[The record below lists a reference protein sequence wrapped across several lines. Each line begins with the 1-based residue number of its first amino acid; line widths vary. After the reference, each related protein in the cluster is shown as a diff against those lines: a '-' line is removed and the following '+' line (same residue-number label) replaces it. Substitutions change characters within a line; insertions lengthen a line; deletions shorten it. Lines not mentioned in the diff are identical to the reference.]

1 MAKILIVDDEEK
13 IRNVVKEYAFLNGY
27 DVDEAE
33 DGLKCLELVK
43 ENDYDCIVLDLMLPK
58 LDGFSVLK
66 KIKEQKETPIII
78 LSARTN
84 EDDKLFTLE
93 NGSDDYVT
101 KPFSPKELLV
111 RIKKIIQRNSKN
123 ENTNYEF
130 GGLKI
135 DVLGRTITIDGKRT
149 NMTPKEIDLL
159 IFLVKNQNI
168 AISRERLLNSLWKY
182 DYYGDDRTIDTHIK
196 MLRKNLGPYKD
207 YIVTI
212 RGMGYKFEV

>member
-1 MAKILIVDDEEK
+1 MAKILLVDDEEK
-13 IRNVVKEYAFLNGY
+13 IRSVVKEYAILAGY
-27 DVDEAE
+27 EVEEAE
-33 DGLKCLELVK
+33 DGLKCLELVRK
-43 ENDYDCIVLDLMLPK
+43 NDYDCIVLDLMLPE

-66 KIKEQKETPIII
+66 KIKEEKDLPVII

-101 KPFSPKELLV
+101 KPFSPKELIV

-123 ENTNYEF
+123 INDIYEF
-130 GGLKI
+130 KGLKI
-135 DVLGRTITIDGKRT
+135 DVLGRNVFIDDEKV

-168 AISRERLLNSLWKY
+168 AISRKRLLNSLWKY

-196 MLRKNLGPYKD
+196 MLRKNLGSYKD